1 MFDVPGLV
9 GLGGMTLDEVAA
21 ELYGL
26 PPGEFV
32 TVRDERAREARDG
45 GDKALAIAIGTL
57 RRPTVAAWAV
67 NLLARAAR
75 EDVLAL
81 LEIGDALREA
91 QRRLSGEQL
100 RALSTQRQ
108 RAVNGLTRKA
118 AGLAAGYGQRLSESV
133 LRDIGNTLQAALADP
148 EVGAEVR
155 SGTLTAAATYAGFGP
170 AALVSVPAAPA
181 GKPAAK
187 TATPRDSAPAAEP
200 DPQAE
205 ARRELEQIL
214 AELES
219 ARTAM
224 ARAQSEHDRAAAD
237 LARLESR
244 ITDLR
249 AELTH
254 TEEQRRFTVATERSA
269 RDALRRAD
277 QLLEG
282 LERRAEKARN
292 QLSPS

>member
-1 MFDVPGLV
+1 
-9 GLGGMTLDEVAA
+9 MTLDEVAG

-32 TVRDERAREARDG
+32 AARDERARKVRDG
-45 GDKALAIAIGTL
+45 GDKALATAIGAL

-81 LEIGDALREA
+81 LEVGDALREA

-100 RALSTQRQ
+100 RTLSTQRQ
-108 RAVNGLTRKA
+108 QAVNGLTRKA
-118 AGLAAGYGQRLSESV
+118 AGLAAEHGQRLSESV
-133 LRDIGNTLQAALADP
+133 LRDVGSTLQAALADP
-148 EVGAEVR
+148 EVGAQVR
-155 SGTLTAAATYAGFGP
+155 SGTLTAAASYEGFGP

-181 GKPAAK
+181 EKPVAR

-200 DPQAE
+200 DPRAE
-205 ARRELEQIL
+205 ARRDLERTL

-224 ARAQSEHDRAAAD
+224 AHAQSEHDRAATD
-237 LARLESR
+237 LTRLESR

-254 TEEQRRFTVATERSA
+254 AEEQRRFTAATERSA
-269 RDALRRAD
+269 RDALRRAE
-277 QLLEG
+277 QTLEG
-282 LERRAEKARN
+282 LERRAEQARN
-292 QLSPS
+292 RLTPS